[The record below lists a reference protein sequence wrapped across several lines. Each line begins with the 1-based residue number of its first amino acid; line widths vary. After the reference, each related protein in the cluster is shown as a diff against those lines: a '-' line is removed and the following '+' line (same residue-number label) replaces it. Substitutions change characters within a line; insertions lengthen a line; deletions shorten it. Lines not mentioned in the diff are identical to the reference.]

1 MVSVAFYLLARVLF
15 GRVSWRHSSSRNGIF
30 RYPKNCVMYE
40 IGKSVENRSI
50 VGIRIGTSIRR
61 RKLLK
66 PMVKI
71 VANMHGNEV
80 RRRQQGGRR
89 RQTAAAARRQAAA
102 SARRRQTA
110 AAAWLRQ
117 TAALTKRRQTAASA
131 RQRQTAVSARRRQTA
146 ASARR

>member
-1 MVSVAFYLLARVLF
+1 MVSVAFYLLGRVLF
-15 GRVSWRHSSSRNGIF
+15 GRVSWHHSSSLNGIF

-80 RRRQQGGRR
+80 RRRQTAAADGGGGRR
-89 RQTAAAARRQAAA
+89 LWRR
-102 SARRRQTA
+102 SVGRKLR
-110 AAAWLRQ
+110 WLG
-117 TAALTKRRQTAASA
+117 
-131 RQRQTAVSARRRQTA
+131 
-146 ASARR
+146 

>member
-1 MVSVAFYLLARVLF
+1 
-15 GRVSWRHSSSRNGIF
+15 
-30 RYPKNCVMYE
+30 MYE

-80 RRRQQGGRR
+80 RRRQTAADGSRR
-89 RQTAAAARRQAAA
+89 LRQTAAAAKRRQKA
-102 SARRRQTA
+102 SAAR
-110 AAAWLRQ
+110 L
-117 TAALTKRRQTAASA
+117 RQTAASA
-131 RQRQTAVSARRRQTA
+131 KR
-146 ASARR
+146 